1 MKAKEGYKVMREAQQ
16 IWDELLQH
24 HVIRN
29 VCIDVE
35 KEEVKKGMRT
45 FEKSSDKVKK
55 KRIKKVSKKVS
66 YLNKRGTVWAK
77 SQQAE
82 QMHAMRQCH
91 STLTKIIHLENIGQL
106 DTI

>member
-1 MKAKEGYKVMREAQQ
+1 MREAQQ

-55 KRIKKVSKKVS
+55 KRIKKVSKEVS
-66 YLNKRGTVWAK
+66 YLYKRGTVWAK

>member
-1 MKAKEGYKVMREAQQ
+1 MREAQQ

-45 FEKSSDKVKK
+45 FEKSSDKI
-55 KRIKKVSKKVS
+55 KRQRTKKVAQKIN
-66 YLNKRGTVWAK
+66 YLYKRGTVWTK
-77 SQQAE
+77 SQQADKI
-82 QMHAMRQCH
+82 HAMRQCH
-91 STLTKIIHLENIGQL
+91 DTLTKIIHLENIGQL

>member
-1 MKAKEGYKVMREAQQ
+1 MREAQQ

-91 STLTKIIHLENIGQL
+91 ITLTKIIHLENIGQL